1 MSTLQVNTIQTN
13 TPEGVLAV
21 RDANDALTA
30 IQPSAVRGTAAATAP
45 VFQDSAGTPI
55 GTLCRAWVNFDGGL
69 STPTIRASFNVS
81 SITDGGTGIY
91 TLNFTTA
98 MPDVNYCVNGTTIAQ
113 VLSSLPVRVTA
124 KQSALTTTS
133 CLIRVCSGNQDGPN
147 TVGGYSDADSLFVTI
162 FR

>member
-1 MSTLQVNTIQTN
+1 MSIIIDGTTGITLPATSTIYNVTQIQSAA
-13 TPEGVLAV
+13 P
-21 RDANDALTA
+21 LTA
-30 IQPSAVRGTAAATAP
+30 PLIKDSNSVEIGRFAKAWINFAGAA
-45 VFQDSAGTPI
+45 
-55 GTLCRAWVNFDGGL
+55 
-69 STPTIRASFNVS
+69 TPTIRGSFNVS

-98 MPDVNYCVNGTTIAQ
+98 MPDVNYCVLGTTIAQ

-133 CLIRVCSGNQDGPN
+133 CLVRLCSGNQDGPN
-147 TVGGYSDADSLFVTI
+147 TVGGYSDTDSIYVAV

>member
-1 MSTLQVNTIQTN
+1 MSTLDVQTLLNVQTLKSNT
-13 TPEGVLAV
+13 
-21 RDANDALTA
+21 AN
-30 IQPSAVRGTAAATAP
+30 TAP
-45 VFQDSAGTPI
+45 IFQDSAGTPI